1 MFIRVNLMIK
11 YLLIFFLS
19 ISTYATIFVEVV
31 MTHEKDFEGQTILMS
46 ELHFIEN
53 IQPDKM
59 SRFVMKSKID
69 LLLSGHFIDSEDV
82 YGPGAMIEIEGRV
95 LSKTLSKSFD
105 LKLKLGH
112 EGDIVFNE
120 PELGQKTKIRI
131 KPVVH

>member
-1 MFIRVNLMIK
+1 MKRFLFIFLFS
-11 YLLIFFLS
+11 LISL
-19 ISTYATIFVEVV
+19 STYATIFVEVV

-69 LLLSGHFIDSEDV
+69 LLLSGYFIDDESVFGPSSEV
-82 YGPGAMIEIEGRV
+82 EIEGRV
-95 LSKTLSKSFD
+95 LSKTLSKDFRM
-105 LKLKLGH
+105 KLKLGT

-120 PELGQKTKIRI
+120 PELGQKTKIKI